1 MSLGSVVSKATFAPA
16 HSSRC
21 ADWFTGVT
29 QQSVT
34 SCPRSYARAEAAQ
47 THTSATRKREM
58 WSQPQTAMM
67 QDEGWEYARR
77 QTVTLTDSRYQ
88 LLAFLRALVGEK
100 SKTTFVN
107 SANRELLSPR
117 CHRGHYDGSPTTVGT
132 SRDRPAPWVY
142 TTPRKDPAHK
152 QNSDG
157 QSSPIQRTGSA
168 SVVRVKYV

>member
-1 MSLGSVVSKATFAPA
+1 MPLGSVVSKATFAPA
-16 HSSRC
+16 QSSRC

-132 SRDRPAPWVY
+132 PHEIAQHRGYTAKSLSARYGFSKTAMGMKPRSSGLGQVLFVY
-142 TTPRKDPAHK
+142 
-152 QNSDG
+152 
-157 QSSPIQRTGSA
+157 
-168 SVVRVKYV
+168 V